1 MSPATGMIAML
12 TLWGGFMVFIA
23 GLAMWDRRW

>member
-1 MSPATGMIAML
+1 MTPAIGMIAML
-12 TLWGGFMVFIA
+12 TLWGGFMIVIA